1 MSKHF
6 DVLTKFKLRV
16 DAEQFDL
23 GNQEDRTMLCCA
35 VRFDS
40 LIPRTARTHL
50 RPASQPASQLPA
62 TYYISPALCCLLH
75 ETYRS

>member
-40 LIPRTARTHL
+40 LIP
-50 RPASQPASQLPA
+50 
-62 TYYISPALCCLLH
+62 
-75 ETYRS
+75 